1 MTQKELYVK
10 LSQETGRT
18 QADAKAIIEALGHV
32 ATDAFK
38 ADKGEKIVLPGIGTI
53 KVSVRAARTGKNPR
67 TGEIIDIP
75 ESARPV
81 LANVKTHE
89 LYKAIN

>member
-1 MTQKELYVK
+1 MTQKDLYVK
-10 LSQETGRT
+10 LSEETGKS
-18 QADAKAIIEALGHV
+18 QADCKVILEALGHI

-53 KVSVRAARTGKNPR
+53 KVSARAARTGKNPK
-67 TGEIIDIP
+67 TGEAIKIAA
-75 ESARPV
+75 SARPV
-81 LANVKTHE
+81 LANVKTQE